1 MKPTRYASI
10 SHLICQ
16 QIFHHCINMYVN
28 MLLAMKLIIVA
39 LKISWPPTS
48 LQRLNPFF
56 TQILLLDLF
65 VSFFSVFSFFW
76 GVLFSSVFLCVS
88 VFFSISLNI
97 YCPSIHHHRRHHHLH
112 NDNVGDGKISQQRE
126 FYTNIK
132 WMNNDFAVK
141 ENKKIL
147 AGRSCIFVVVIQTSF
162 NSLYGGEC
170 KR

>member
-1 MKPTRYASI
+1 MPT
-10 SHLICQ
+10 IC
-16 QIFHHCINMYVN
+16 FFHCINMYVN
-28 MLLAMKLIIVA
+28 MLLAMELIIVA

-48 LQRLNPFF
+48 LQRLNLFF

-65 VSFFSVFSFFW
+65 VSFFLRLFFRFW

-97 YCPSIHHHRRHHHLH
+97 YCPSIHHHRHRHHHLH

-132 WMNNDFAVK
+132 
-141 ENKKIL
+141 
-147 AGRSCIFVVVIQTSF
+147 
-162 NSLYGGEC
+162 
-170 KR
+170 